1 MFDILTMN
9 VNELHYNYNFLQIRI
24 LCTALEGRKWVE
36 GLKLKLWKSSH
47 DAIPGEAT

>member
-24 LCTALEGRKWVE
+24 LCTALEGREWVE
-36 GLKLKLWKSSH
+36 GLKLK
-47 DAIPGEAT
+47 P